1 MRGVKARTG
10 IGRGEKLSFPAWTV
24 EGEAM
29 GRPMLAKNERV
40 ERRMDAQVIVR
51 QVRRVLPLLDRALA
65 QVEAELKEEQRLDEF
80 GEKE

>member
-1 MRGVKARTG
+1 
-10 IGRGEKLSFPAWTV
+10 
-24 EGEAM
+24 M

>member
-1 MRGVKARTG
+1 
-10 IGRGEKLSFPAWTV
+10 V